1 MSNRILQLDFLKG
14 ILIINVIMIH
24 LIYLGECH
32 PDFKRFLLLFTTPSF
47 FVISG
52 YLAHVNKPTRLF
64 SKKVFWWLVPY
75 IIMEGAYIVMASLL
89 PIKEHIDQLSLAVFL
104 DHLFL
109 SPLGPY
115 WYIHDLI
122 VCYVGYFSLHK
133 ALTAKRLWLIIPY
146 IIIMIILA
154 LSVPKYT
161 SLQSVLFFSAGII
174 IKHSTDNFVKFFHPS
189 WIALPILAIL
199 YIFHDDVKMIDL
211 IRNVIISYIAM
222 GSLLFVYSYLPKKFI
237 HIINMVG
244 RNTLAILL
252 FSPMFTIITKRFV
265 PLFSFDPTT
274 ILFTV
279 VSVTFCIVGCLAVT
293 YLLDKC
299 RCSSYLFGEKAV
311 SQAVKPHP
319 RERLTYVTQSF
330 GDRLTICWRPPEDCL
345 AVVNRSFDK
354 CRKTCGPR
362 CAGERAG
369 RLMAK
374 GRGVFG

>member
-222 GSLLFVYSYLPKKFI
+222 SSLLFVYSYLPKSSSISSIWLGATHLPSFFF
-237 HIINMVG
+237 HRCSPSSPSV
-244 RNTLAILL
+244 LCL
-252 FSPMFTIITKRFV
+252 FSHSTLPPSSSRWYQSPSASWAVSPSPTYWTSADARPISSEKSSISSCKTASQRTLDICHAIV
-265 PLFSFDPTT
+265 WRPLDNR
-274 ILFTV
+274 
-279 VSVTFCIVGCLAVT
+279 LAT
-293 YLLDKC
+293 A
-299 RCSSYLFGEKAV
+299 RRLFGGRQQIFRQMPKD
-311 SQAVKPHP
+311 
-319 RERLTYVTQSF
+319 L
-330 GDRLTICWRPPEDCL
+330 
-345 AVVNRSFDK
+345 
-354 CRKTCGPR
+354 
-362 CAGERAG
+362 RA
-369 RLMAK
+369 
-374 GRGVFG
+374 

>member
-1 MSNRILQLDFLKG
+1 MNNRILQLDFLKG

-52 YLAHVNKPTRLF
+52 YLAHVNKPARLF

-75 IIMEGAYIVMASLL
+75 IIMEGAYIVMASIL
-89 PIKEHIDQLSLAVFL
+89 PIKEHIDQLSIGTFL
-104 DHLFL
+104 HHLFL

-122 VCYVGYFSLHK
+122 VCYVGYFALHK
-133 ALTAKRLWLIIPY
+133 AFTAKRTWLIIPY
-146 IIIMIILA
+146 VIIMLVLA
-154 LSVPKYT
+154 LSVPRNT
-161 SLQSVLFFSAGII
+161 SLQSVLFFSAGIV
-174 IKHSTDNFVKFFHPS
+174 IKHSTDNFIQFFRPS
-189 WIALPILAIL
+189 WIALPLLAVL
-199 YIFHDDVKMIDL
+199 YIFHDEVKVTDL
-211 IRNVIISYIAM
+211 VRNAIISYVAM
-222 GSLLFVYSYLPKKFI
+222 GALLFIYSYLPAKLI
-237 HIINMVG
+237 EIINIIG

-279 VSVTFCIVGCLAVT
+279 VSVAFCIVGCLAVT

-299 RCSSYLFGEKAV
+299 KLSSYLFGEEHYLK
-311 SQAVKPHP
+311 
-319 RERLTYVTQSF
+319 L
-330 GDRLTICWRPPEDCL
+330 
-345 AVVNRSFDK
+345 
-354 CRKTCGPR
+354 
-362 CAGERAG
+362 
-369 RLMAK
+369 
-374 GRGVFG
+374 

>member
-32 PDFKRFLLLFTTPSF
+32 PDFKHFLLLFTTPSF

-89 PIKEHIDQLSLAVFL
+89 PIKEHIDQLSISVFL
-104 DHLFL
+104 NYLFL

-133 ALTAKRLWLIIPY
+133 AFTAKHSWLIIPY
-146 IIIMIILA
+146 ITIMLILA
-154 LSVPKYT
+154 LSVPRYT
-161 SLQSVLFFSAGII
+161 SLQSVLFFGAGII

-189 WIALPILAIL
+189 WIALPILFIL
-199 YIFHDDVKMIDL
+199 YIFHDDVETINL
-211 IRNVIISYIAM
+211 VRNVIISYIAM
-222 GSLLFVYSYLPKKFI
+222 GALLFIYSYLPTKLI
-237 HIINMVG
+237 RIINIIG

-252 FSPMFTIITKRFV
+252 FSPMFTILTKRFV
-265 PLFSFDPTT
+265 PFLSFEPTT
-274 ILFTV
+274 LLFTV
-279 VSVTFCIVGCLAVT
+279 VSVAFCIVGCLAVT

-299 RCSSYLFGEKAV
+299 KLSSYLFGEEQYLK
-311 SQAVKPHP
+311 
-319 RERLTYVTQSF
+319 L
-330 GDRLTICWRPPEDCL
+330 
-345 AVVNRSFDK
+345 
-354 CRKTCGPR
+354 
-362 CAGERAG
+362 
-369 RLMAK
+369 
-374 GRGVFG
+374 

>member
-75 IIMEGAYIVMASLL
+75 IIMESAYIVMASIL
-89 PIKEHIDQLSLAVFL
+89 PIKEHIEHLSLL
-104 DHLFL
+104 GGITYLFL

-122 VCYVGYFSLHK
+122 VCYMGYFALHK
-133 ALTAKRLWLIIPY
+133 AFTTKRSWMVISY
-146 IIIMIILA
+146 IFILIILA

-161 SLQSVLFFSAGII
+161 SLQSVLFFSTGII
-174 IKHSTDNFVKFFHPS
+174 IKYSTDSFVKFFHPS
-189 WIALPILAIL
+189 WIALPILGIL
-199 YIFHDDVKMIDL
+199 YIFHDDMKMIDL

-222 GSLLFVYSYLPKKFI
+222 GSLLFVYSYLPKRFI
-237 HIINMVG
+237 HIINLVG

-265 PLFSFDPTT
+265 PFFSFDPTT
-274 ILFTV
+274 ILFTM
-279 VSVTFCIVGCLAVT
+279 VSVAFCIVGCLAVT

-299 RCSSYLFGEKAV
+299 RCSSYLFGEK
-311 SQAVKPHP
+311 QYLK
-319 RERLTYVTQSF
+319 L
-330 GDRLTICWRPPEDCL
+330 
-345 AVVNRSFDK
+345 
-354 CRKTCGPR
+354 
-362 CAGERAG
+362 
-369 RLMAK
+369 
-374 GRGVFG
+374 

>member
-133 ALTAKRLWLIIPY
+133 AFTAKRSWLIIPY
-146 IIIMIILA
+146 VIVMILLA
-154 LSVPKYT
+154 LSVPRYT
-161 SLQSVLFFSAGII
+161 SLQSVLFFSVGII
-174 IKHSTDNFVKFFHPS
+174 IKRSTDNFVKFFHPS
-189 WIALPILAIL
+189 WIALPILVIL
-199 YIFHDDVKMIDL
+199 YIFHDNVETIDL
-211 IRNVIISYIAM
+211 VRNAIISYIAM
-222 GSLLFVYSYLPKKFI
+222 ESLLFIYSYLPTKLI
-237 HIINMVG
+237 RIINIIG
-244 RNTLAILL
+244 KNTLAILL
-252 FSPMFTIITKRFV
+252 FSPMFTILTKRFV
-265 PLFSFDPTT
+265 PFLSFDPTT
-274 ILFTV
+274 LLFTV
-279 VSVTFCIVGCLAVT
+279 VSVAFCIVGCLAVT

-299 RCSSYLFGEKAV
+299 KISSYLFGEEQYLK
-311 SQAVKPHP
+311 
-319 RERLTYVTQSF
+319 L
-330 GDRLTICWRPPEDCL
+330 
-345 AVVNRSFDK
+345 
-354 CRKTCGPR
+354 
-362 CAGERAG
+362 
-369 RLMAK
+369 
-374 GRGVFG
+374 

>member
-122 VCYVGYFSLHK
+122 VCYVGYFALHK
-133 ALTAKRLWLIIPY
+133 AFTAKRSWLIIPY
-146 IIIMIILA
+146 GIVMILLA
-154 LSVPKYT
+154 LSVPRYT
-161 SLQSVLFFSAGII
+161 SLQSVLFFGAGII
-174 IKHSTDNFVKFFHPS
+174 IKCSTDSFVKFFHPS
-189 WIALPILAIL
+189 WTALPILAIL
-199 YIFHDDVKMIDL
+199 YIFHDDVETIDL
-211 IRNVIISYIAM
+211 VRNVIISYVAM
-222 GSLLFVYSYLPKKFI
+222 GALLFVYSYLPKRLI

-252 FSPMFTIITKRFV
+252 FSPMFTIITKR
-265 PLFSFDPTT
+265 
-274 ILFTV
+274 
-279 VSVTFCIVGCLAVT
+279 
-293 YLLDKC
+293 
-299 RCSSYLFGEKAV
+299 
-311 SQAVKPHP
+311 
-319 RERLTYVTQSF
+319 
-330 GDRLTICWRPPEDCL
+330 
-345 AVVNRSFDK
+345 
-354 CRKTCGPR
+354 
-362 CAGERAG
+362 
-369 RLMAK
+369 
-374 GRGVFG
+374 

>member
-199 YIFHDDVKMIDL
+199 YIFHDDMKMIDL

-222 GSLLFVYSYLPKKFI
+222 GSLLFVYSYLPKRLI

-279 VSVTFCIVGCLAVT
+279 VSVTFCIVDCLAVT

-299 RCSSYLFGEKAV
+299 RCSSYLFGEK
-311 SQAVKPHP
+311 QYLK
-319 RERLTYVTQSF
+319 L
-330 GDRLTICWRPPEDCL
+330 
-345 AVVNRSFDK
+345 
-354 CRKTCGPR
+354 
-362 CAGERAG
+362 
-369 RLMAK
+369 
-374 GRGVFG
+374 